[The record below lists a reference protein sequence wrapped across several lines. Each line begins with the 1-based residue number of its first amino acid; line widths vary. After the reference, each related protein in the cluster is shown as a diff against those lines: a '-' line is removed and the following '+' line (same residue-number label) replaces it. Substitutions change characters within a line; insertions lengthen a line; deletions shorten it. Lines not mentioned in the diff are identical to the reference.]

1 MAAISGAEFLRQ
13 NQALLKKVYEGCT
26 RPYSVSLE
34 EFSDSLFA
42 HIFHSAKNQG
52 TDATAIAS
60 EIINQINVDDYC
72 LAVACAKADSEA
84 WDDFVREY
92 KAFLLAT
99 ARSHSQSEIEAQEL
113 ASSAYAELYGLKHS
127 GTEVRGSKFR
137 SYSGRG
143 SLKGWLRAVIYQM
156 AIDRF
161 RERARLVQPESDIEL
176 ERQYPVLQMRAM
188 SVDPAS
194 ALTEEYYQKP
204 VLDALQQAFGVLESR
219 DKLLL
224 NYYYFD
230 RLKLRE
236 IADLFDVHE
245 ATVSRSL
252 KRIHKSVRKSV
263 ETQLRRD
270 YRMSRSEVQQCC
282 EQTVRNLDINLQ
294 SFLGGGLADV
304 ALMND

>member
-1 MAAISGAEFLRQ
+1 MGALGATEFQKQ
-13 NQALLKKVYEGCT
+13 NQTLLRKVYDSCV

-34 EFSDSLFA
+34 EFSESVFSHVA
-42 HIFHSAKNQG
+42 NSAKNQG
-52 TDATAIAS
+52 GDASAVCV
-60 EIINQINVDDYC
+60 EIISQINADDYC
-72 LAVACAKADSEA
+72 LALACAKADTEA
-84 WDDFVREY
+84 WEDFVRDY

-127 GTEVRGSKFR
+127 GAELRESKFR

-143 SLKGWLRAVIYQM
+143 SLKGWLRAVLYQM

-188 SVDPAS
+188 SVDPTS
-194 ALTEEYYQKP
+194 SLVDEYYQKP
-204 VLDALQQAFGVLESR
+204 VMDALEEAFGVLDGKDR
-219 DKLLL
+219 LLL

-236 IADLFDVHE
+236 IATLFDVHE

-252 KRIHKSVRKSV
+252 KRIHKSVRRTV
-263 ETQLRRD
+263 EMRLRRD
-270 YRMSRSEVQQCC
+270 FRMSRSEVQECC
-282 EQTVRNLDINLQ
+282 EQTVRKLDVSLQ
-294 SFLGGGLADV
+294 SFLGVGFTDAGLTD
-304 ALMND
+304 D

>member
-1 MAAISGAEFLRQ
+1 MGSTNGPEFLRQ
-13 NQALLKKVYEGCT
+13 NHALLKKVYDGCV
-26 RPYSVSLE
+26 RPYSVTLE
-34 EFSDSLFA
+34 DFADSLSA
-42 HIFHSAKNQG
+42 HVEHAAKNQ
-52 TDATAIAS
+52 AVSPSSIAD

-127 GTEVRGSKFR
+127 GMEVRGSKFR

-176 ERQYPVLQMRAM
+176 ERQYPVLQMRAI
-188 SVDPAS
+188 SVDPSS
-194 ALTEEYYQKP
+194 ALAEEYYQKP
-204 VLDALQQAFGVLESR
+204 VLDALQQAFGVLDGK

-236 IADLFDVHE
+236 IANLFDVHE

-263 ETQLRRD
+263 ETRLRRD
-270 YRMSRSEVQQCC
+270 YRMSRSEVQECC

-294 SFLGGGLADV
+294 NFLGAGLAD
-304 ALMND
+304 ARTD

>member
-1 MAAISGAEFLRQ
+1 MGSTIGSEFLKQ
-13 NQALLKKVYEGCT
+13 NYGLLKKAHEGCV

-34 EFSDSLFA
+34 EFAESLSGHVA
-42 HIFHSAKNQG
+42 HIAKNQG
-52 TDATAIAS
+52 VAVSSIAN
-60 EIINQINVDDYC
+60 EIINQLNVDDYFIA
-72 LAVACAKADSEA
+72 LACAKADSDA
-84 WDDFVREY
+84 WDDFVNEY

-99 ARSHSQSEIEAQEL
+99 ARSNSQSEIEAQEL

-127 GTEVRGSKFR
+127 GLELRDSKFR

-188 SVDPAS
+188 SVDPSS
-194 ALTEEYYQKP
+194 ALAEEYYQKP
-204 VLDALQQAFGVLESR
+204 VLDALQQAFGILDGK

-236 IADLFDVHE
+236 IAGLFDVHE

-294 SFLGGGLADV
+294 SFLGGGLAD
-304 ALMND
+304 AGLPND